1 MKKTGFLHEN
11 DKKIENRLKKTHL
24 YAKMVKISLRY

>member
-1 MKKTGFLHEN
+1 MKKTGLLHGN

-24 YAKMVKISLRY
+24 YAKMVKTSLRY